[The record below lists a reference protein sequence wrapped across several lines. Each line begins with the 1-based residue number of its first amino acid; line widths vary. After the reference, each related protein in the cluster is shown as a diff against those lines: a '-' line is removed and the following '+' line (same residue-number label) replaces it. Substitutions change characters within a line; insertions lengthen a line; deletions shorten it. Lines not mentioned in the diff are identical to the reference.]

1 MGATRAL
8 SHWWTASYHALQQ
21 PSSPSSSSSLPTQN
35 SHPVSL
41 PCPLSAVYPPQVQ
54 DVMFPGED
62 EAVVRAGQPE
72 HVGRRHAVRA
82 VDPPPHL
89 LSLNN
94 IIVSLTISHQSPQL
108 TVRFSALQKSQLASD
123 SLTILST

>member
-8 SHWWTASYHALQQ
+8 SDWWTASYHALQQ
-21 PSSPSSSSSLPTQN
+21 LSSPSSSSSLPTQK
-35 SHPVSL
+35 SHSDSL

-82 VDPPPHL
+82 VDPPPEL

-94 IIVSLTISHQSPQL
+94 RISRLLPPHLSPL
-108 TVRFSALQKSQLASD
+108 TVKFSALQKSQLASD